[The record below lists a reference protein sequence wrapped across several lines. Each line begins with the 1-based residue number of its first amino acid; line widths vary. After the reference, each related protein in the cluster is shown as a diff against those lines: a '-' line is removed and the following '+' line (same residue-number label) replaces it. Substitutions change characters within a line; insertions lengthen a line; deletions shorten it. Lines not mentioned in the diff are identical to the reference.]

1 MHCVLLL
8 LRVHDVKHRHPYIE
22 RLSMLFVLK
31 LHNGSQFGCRA
42 CAVWRILLVRTLMPW
57 LRKYRRRAVWLDPHD
72 RSRHDSSGRPSRHG
86 SSVFHNVDSTPTSSR
101 HQRALAMENDTLRRE
116 NMALRQELVRQT
128 RSSSSSS
135 IRRLS
140 AVPTPKSMVAS
151 SSRSS
156 LISRRPDNDVFYD
169 TIRE

>member
-1 MHCVLLL
+1 MHCLLLL
-8 LRVHDVKHRHPYIE
+8 LRIYDIKHRHPYIE

-86 SSVFHNVDSTPTSSR
+86 SSVFYNVDTPTSSR

-128 RSSSSSS
+128 RSSSLS

-151 SSRSS
+151 SSRSG
-156 LISRRPDNDVFYD
+156 LISLRPDNDVFYD